1 MRRSVYV
8 FGDNRFA
15 LEIADK
21 LEEDNSVYIC
31 TQTQESVDE
40 LKKMGYEKVELFD
53 LSDDWQSLFEGKSIE
68 SILVFCALD
77 SEEENLFLTISLRA
91 EYEKLVMIGLV
102 RDANSGKK
110 LKLAGANKTLPFIQ
124 MTANIITEILE
135 KPYVTN
141 VVHSILYEKSDLKIY
156 QVELSADSVLLGKII
171 DKYKWFN
178 EHNIKLI
185 ALSNEAYGITYIYDK
200 ELDDYALKED
210 DILVVIGYDKDI
222 KMFQDKVGKVREEN
236 WNNWRW

>member
-1 MRRSVYV
+1 MQRSVYI

-21 LEEDNSVYIC
+21 LEKENSVYIC
-31 TQTQESVDE
+31 TQTQESADE
-40 LKKMGYEKVELFD
+40 LKKVGYANVELFD
-53 LSDDWQSLFEGKSIE
+53 LSDDWQSLFEAKSIE
-68 SILVFCALD
+68 NILVFCALD

-110 LKLAGANKTLPFIQ
+110 LKLAGANKILPFIQ

-141 VVHSILYEKSDLKIY
+141 VVHSILFEKSDLKIY
-156 QVELSADSVLLGKII
+156 QIELAHDSILNNKII
-171 DKYKWFN
+171 DEQKWYKTY
-178 EHNIKLI
+178 NIKVI
-185 ALSNEAYGITYIYDK
+185 ALSNEAYGVTYIYDK